1 MKYTVIPII
10 IIFALFFLNEK
21 NNYPKNK
28 SLILKISNLKQEDI
42 EINLKNEF
50 RRKPHIDYVDGSI
63 LTNTIVLNVNE
74 KKFDKSMIEKSGHDF
89 SEKYSSLYADCHKRK
104 FDKRLSP
111 AVLIIKSGSGTLQ
124 LSKLREKSF
133 SSISASV
140 IFPWEISELIRFVA
154 LTISSLPP

>member
-10 IIFALFFLNEK
+10 IIFTLFFLNEK

-28 SLILKISNLKQEDI
+28 SLILKVSNLKEEDI

-74 KKFDKSMIEKSGHDF
+74 KKFDKSMIEKSMYRWGLDVDEYVF
-89 SEKYSSLYADCHKRK
+89 INN
-104 FDKRLSP
+104 
-111 AVLIIKSGSGTLQ
+111 V
-124 LSKLREKSF
+124 
-133 SSISASV
+133 SISDL
-140 IFPWEISELIRFVA
+140 EN
-154 LTISSLPP
+154 

>member
-10 IIFALFFLNEK
+10 IIFTLFFLNEK

-28 SLILKISNLKQEDI
+28 SLILKISNLKEEDI

-74 KKFDKSMIEKSGHDF
+74 KNLINL
-89 SEKYSSLYADCHKRK
+89 SLKNRCIDGA
-104 FDKRLSP
+104 
-111 AVLIIKSGSGTLQ
+111 
-124 LSKLREKSF
+124 
-133 SSISASV
+133 
-140 IFPWEISELIRFVA
+140 
-154 LTISSLPP
+154 